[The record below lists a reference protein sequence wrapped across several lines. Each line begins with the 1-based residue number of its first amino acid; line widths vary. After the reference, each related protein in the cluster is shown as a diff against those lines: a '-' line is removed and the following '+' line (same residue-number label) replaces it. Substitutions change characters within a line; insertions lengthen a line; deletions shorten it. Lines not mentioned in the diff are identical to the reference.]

1 MGCGQSNIQLYPK
14 KSKNKSNGKK
24 RNKSKSLTGWPFKV
38 YYSKLEIHFLF
49 CTIAG
54 DHIDETDDHDENE
67 KNDAHDDILSN
78 GNDDSPEPD
87 NEDVSVSLQR
97 SKNLSLLQSQ

>member
-1 MGCGQSNIQLYPK
+1 MFITVYLK
-14 KSKNKSNGKK
+14 TI
-24 RNKSKSLTGWPFKV
+24 SLP
-38 YYSKLEIHFLF
+38 SP
-49 CTIAG
+49 G

-87 NEDVSVSLQR
+87 AEDVSVSLQR